1 MENVETKMSS
11 PATKLAV
18 MQHLKVY
25 SKQDILSLTKLRRFE
40 TKLGE
45 RLQTVNSGDL
55 ETSIA
60 ASSAKYVLFG
70 IPEDLGAKGNFGIG
84 GADTLWIPFLQ
95 SFLNIQS
102 SDFLDGEEIVL
113 VGHFDFGDIQ
123 YLIDTTAK
131 SDEEKTEAYRHA
143 VNTVDD
149 EVEHLA
155 KLITEAGKIP
165 IAVGGGHNNS
175 YPLIKGSAKGWHKAG
190 VLQLAQINCINL
202 DAHADYRPMEGR
214 HSGNAFRY
222 AEEDGYLQKYCVIG
236 LHENYLPQNVWID
249 MVNNPFIDCITFEDI
264 FVHEKRTFMQ
274 AVSHASGFTEDTLT
288 GIDLDLD
295 AIQNTLSSAM
305 TPVGITPI
313 HARQYIS
320 FAAADTKAAYLH
332 ICEGATRLSDGR
344 SDATSGKLISY
355 LVSDFI
361 KMQTGDK

>member
-1 MENVETKMSS
+1 METQDINTIAVDS
-11 PATKLAV
+11 KLSA
-18 MQHLKVY
+18 MRHLKVY
-25 SKQDILSLTKLRRFE
+25 TKQDVLSLTRLRRFE
-40 TKLGE
+40 TKVGE
-45 RLQTVNSGDL
+45 QLLTIKNSGEMEEAL
-55 ETSIA
+55 KQT
-60 ASSAKYVLFG
+60 SAKYILFG

-95 SFLNIQS
+95 SMLNLQS
-102 SDFLDGEEIVL
+102 NDFFDGGEVL
-113 VGHFDFGDIQ
+113 LIGHFDFGDMQ

-131 SDEEKTEAYRHA
+131 SDEEKVEAYRHA
-143 VNTVDD
+143 VNTIDD
-149 EVEHLA
+149 EVEQLV
-155 KLITEAGKIP
+155 KMITEAKKIP
-165 IAVGGGHNNS
+165 IVIGGGHNNT
-175 YPLIKGSAKGWHKAG
+175 YPLIKGAAKGWYKAG
-190 VLQLAQINCINL
+190 ILQLAQINCINL

-249 MVNNPFIDCITFEDI
+249 MVNNPFIDCITYEDI

-274 AVSHASGFTEDTLT
+274 AVSHATGFTEDTLT

-320 FAAADTKAAYLH
+320 FAAADSKPAYLH
-332 ICEGATRLSDGR
+332 ICEGATRLNDGR
-344 SDATSGKLISY
+344 TDATSGKLISY
-355 LVSDFI
+355 LVTDFI
-361 KMQTGDK
+361 KALSS